1 MLRLSIVL
9 MLAVVTLSSAQSLG
23 NNAYSVS
30 VNVELVQL
38 PVSVLDKYGFPVRGL
53 REQDFAVYED
63 KVLQDITLFKQEDI
77 PLSVVLVVDTSSSM
91 FNKLRRV
98 NSAALTFVR
107 ESNPEDETAI
117 VTFGSTVRLDQPFT
131 ANTNELRQTLAGIVP
146 NGYTALYDAV
156 FQAAEYLKGVG
167 SQEKKVLLIISD
179 GEDNRSKYRL
189 KEVLEVIRESKII
202 VYSIGLLKD
211 FSYSPYVTYA
221 DDGKRALK
229 QLAEV
234 TGGAAFF
241 PNGVDQVEQVC
252 ERIARDLRNQYTIGY
267 KPRNEK
273 LDGSWRKVIV
283 RVNPSQTV
291 PKVKVRTKQGL
302 LRAPGQGSNAHIT
315 SKGQVST
322 SQQQVKLQENM
333 KCIESLL
340 SGESSG
346 TLSQLIA
353 TTKVDWHHERERFEP
368 EKGARAAKM
377 PG

>member
-1 MLRLSIVL
+1 MLRFSIVL
-9 MLAVVTLSSAQSLG
+9 MLAVVTLSYAQSLRNLG
-23 NNAYSVS
+23 NNDYSVS

-38 PVSVLDKYGFPVRGL
+38 PVSVLDKEGFPVRGL

-77 PLSVVLVVDTSSSM
+77 PLSVGLVVDTSSSM
-91 FNKLRRV
+91 FGKLRRV
-98 NSAALTFVR
+98 NAAALTFVR

-117 VTFGSTVRLDQPFT
+117 VTFGSTVRLDQQFT

-146 NGYTALYDAV
+146 TGYTALYDAV
-156 FQAAEYLKGVG
+156 FQAAEYLKEVG

-189 KEVLEVIRESKII
+189 EEVLEVIRKSKII
-202 VYSIGLLKD
+202 VYSIGLLND
-211 FSYSPYVTYA
+211 FSYWPYATHA
-221 DDGKRALK
+221 DDAKKALK

-267 KPRNEK
+267 KPRNKK

-283 RVNPSQTV
+283 RVNPSKTV
-291 PKVKVRTKQGL
+291 PKVKVRTKQGYYAPL
-302 LRAPGQGSNAHIT
+302 PKEATLISPPRA
-315 SKGQVST
+315 K
-322 SQQQVKLQENM
+322 
-333 KCIESLL
+333 
-340 SGESSG
+340 
-346 TLSQLIA
+346 
-353 TTKVDWHHERERFEP
+353 
-368 EKGARAAKM
+368 
-377 PG
+377 

>member
-1 MLRLSIVL
+1 

-23 NNAYSVS
+23 NNDYSVS

-38 PVSVLDKYGFPVRGL
+38 PVSVLDKSGFPVRGL

-63 KVLQDITLFKQEDI
+63 KVSQDITLFKQEDI
-77 PLSVVLVVDTSSSM
+77 PSSVVLVVDTSSSM
-91 FNKLRRV
+91 FNKLKRV

-107 ESNPEDETAI
+107 GSNPEDETAI

-131 ANTNELRQTLAGIVP
+131 ANTNELRQTLAGILP

-156 FQAAEYLKGVG
+156 FQAAEYLKEVG
-167 SQEKKVLLIISD
+167 SQEKKILLIISD
-179 GEDNRSKYRL
+179 GEDNRSKYKL

-202 VYSIGLLKD
+202 VYSIGLLRD
-211 FSYSPYVTYA
+211 VSYSLTYA

-241 PNGVDQVEQVC
+241 PDGVDQVEQVC

-267 KPRNEK
+267 KPHNEK

-283 RVNPSQTV
+283 RVNPSKTI
-291 PKVKVRTKQGL
+291 PKVKVRTKQGYYAPL
-302 LRAPGQGSNAHIT
+302 AKEATLISPPRA
-315 SKGQVST
+315 K
-322 SQQQVKLQENM
+322 
-333 KCIESLL
+333 
-340 SGESSG
+340 
-346 TLSQLIA
+346 
-353 TTKVDWHHERERFEP
+353 
-368 EKGARAAKM
+368 
-377 PG
+377 